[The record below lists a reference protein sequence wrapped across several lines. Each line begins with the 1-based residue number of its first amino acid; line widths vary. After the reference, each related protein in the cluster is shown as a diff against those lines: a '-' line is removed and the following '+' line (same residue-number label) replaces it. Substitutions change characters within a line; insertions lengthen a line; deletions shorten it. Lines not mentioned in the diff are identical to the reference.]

1 MDKTYYR
8 HSFQF
13 YYSEN
18 YNISDNSGSYKSTD
32 NPRYSTDC
40 GSPNEDKGAY
50 RNILGE
56 VGGRTERKMHHDS
69 LSTSLSFAGK
79 CVQQLVRGVYM
90 CICVCMG
97 VYLAFSIVS
106 YFLFPS
112 INVNLNL
119 NETMYPVREMNMLSS
134 VQFSHSVVSDSL

>member
-1 MDKTYYR
+1 
-8 HSFQF
+8 
-13 YYSEN
+13 
-18 YNISDNSGSYKSTD
+18 
-32 NPRYSTDC
+32 
-40 GSPNEDKGAY
+40 
-50 RNILGE
+50 
-56 VGGRTERKMHHDS
+56 
-69 LSTSLSFAGK
+69 
-79 CVQQLVRGVYM
+79 M